1 MGDMSPDGL
10 PLLAVAIPLA
20 GVVGLFVGSF
30 LNVVI
35 YRAPLGL
42 SVAAPR
48 SFCPTC
54 GRQLKWWE
62 NVPVV
67 SWALLRGRC
76 RTCRQPISARYP
88 LVELATGTVFSLVT
102 WGWHG
107 TLVSA
112 GYCALAAGMIAVG
125 LIEYG
130 GQRAPLRRGFRHR
143 FGAGRHSHR
152 GRLAP
157 PLEDRDRFP
166 DRDRCGRDRLRR
178 TSLEGSA
185 VRGSPWARSQC
196 APACRVLGRWPGPR
210 PHRGRRR
217 CLDRRLLPLHG
228 GHLALDPSD
237 VRRRR
242 ASGGWGAESPSGT
255 GHPAG
260 VGARSGHGSVPHCG
274 AVTNLRWPDE
284 HRRPSRFSRG
294 PPTVR
299 VLRLLPAHPGSG
311 TSPGSG
317 GGRP

>member
-1 MGDMSPDGL
+1 MGDMSLDGF

-54 GRQLKWWE
+54 RRQLRWWE

-76 RTCRQPISARYP
+76 RTCHQPISARYP
-88 LVELATGTVFSLVT
+88 LVELATGAVFSLVT

-130 GQRAPLRRGFRHR
+130 GQRAPLSIAAVATGLGQAIILIGAVWLHHWRIVTGSLIGTVVALIAYGVLRSGDPRSMDPRGHGRSALLLAGCWTGGLGLVPTAV
-143 FGAGRHSHR
+143 GAGAWIAAYFLCMV
-152 GRLAP
+152 GTWLAT
-157 PLEDRDRFP
+157 RQ
-166 DRDRCGRDRLRR
+166 
-178 TSLEGSA
+178 
-185 VRGSPWARSQC
+185 RSGAG
-196 APACRVLGRWPGPR
+196 APVANVERIPHPVLGT
-210 PHRGRRR
+210 
-217 CLDRRLLPLHG
+217 PLVSA
-228 GHLALDPSD
+228 LAVAMAVSLI
-237 VRRRR
+237 
-242 ASGGWGAESPSGT
+242 AGW
-255 GHPAG
+255 
-260 VGARSGHGSVPHCG
+260 
-274 AVTNLRWPDE
+274 
-284 HRRPSRFSRG
+284 
-294 PPTVR
+294 
-299 VLRLLPAHPGSG
+299 
-311 TSPGSG
+311 
-317 GGRP
+317 

>member
-130 GQRAPLRRGFRHR
+130 GQRAPLSVAAFATGLGQAIILI
-143 FGAGRHSHR
+143 GAGWPHHWRIVTGSLIGTVVAVIAYGALRSRDPQSVDPR
-152 GRLAP
+152 GHGRSALLLAGCWAGGLGLVP
-157 PLEDRDRFP
+157 TAVGAGAWIAVFFLCMVFTWLSTRQ
-166 DRDRCGRDRLRR
+166 
-178 TSLEGSA
+178 TSGA
-185 VRGSPWARSQC
+185 G
-196 APACRVLGRWPGPR
+196 APAVGGGWNPHPVLGTPLLSALAAAMAVSLIA
-210 PHRGRRR
+210 GR
-217 CLDRRLLPLHG
+217 
-228 GHLALDPSD
+228 
-237 VRRRR
+237 
-242 ASGGWGAESPSGT
+242 
-255 GHPAG
+255 
-260 VGARSGHGSVPHCG
+260 
-274 AVTNLRWPDE
+274 
-284 HRRPSRFSRG
+284 
-294 PPTVR
+294 
-299 VLRLLPAHPGSG
+299 
-311 TSPGSG
+311 
-317 GGRP
+317 

>member
-1 MGDMSPDGL
+1 MGDMSPDGF
-10 PLLAVAIPLA
+10 PLLAEAIPLA

-54 GRQLKWWE
+54 ERQLKWWE

-130 GQRAPLRRGFRHR
+130 GQRAPLSVAAVVTGSLIGTVVAVIAYGALRSRDPQTVDPRGHGRSALLLAGCWAGGLGLVPTAV
-143 FGAGRHSHR
+143 GAG
-152 GRLAP
+152 AWI
-157 PLEDRDRFP
+157 
-166 DRDRCGRDRLRR
+166 
-178 TSLEGSA
+178 A
-185 VRGSPWARSQC
+185 VFFLCMVGTWLSTRQRSGAG
-196 APACRVLGRWPGPR
+196 APAV
-210 PHRGRRR
+210 
-217 CLDRRLLPLHG
+217 
-228 GHLALDPSD
+228 
-237 VRRRR
+237 
-242 ASGGWGAESPSGT
+242 
-255 GHPAG
+255 
-260 VGARSGHGSVPHCG
+260 
-274 AVTNLRWPDE
+274 
-284 HRRPSRFSRG
+284 
-294 PPTVR
+294 
-299 VLRLLPAHPGSG
+299 
-311 TSPGSG
+311 G
-317 GGRP
+317 GGRNPHPVLATPLVSALAAAMAVSLIAGR